1 MKKLLLALVCTAV
14 PLAPAGARTLPLGEA
29 ASRRFEEASL
39 GEAASRRFI
48 GTTPV
53 DLVRPLM
60 GTDNTKE
67 LSCGNLYPAICR
79 PWGMNVWTPQTG
91 KMGNG
96 WIYLYADRRIRGLR
110 QTHQPSPWIGDYGQF
125 AVMPITGKT
134 VFKEDER
141 ASWFSHKIEHASP
154 ATYRV
159 YLAEH
164 DVTVELA
171 PTERA
176 AIFRVTYP
184 ETDTAQFVVDAFDE
198 GSAIQVDTA
207 RRRVSGWSSKRNVR
221 GNERDDPPRVLRT
234 WFVLEFD
241 HPFAAAPVWAD
252 GTFRE
257 GQTACEAK
265 HAGVVVRFAP
275 TKRGEQVHVRVA
287 SSFISAEQAE
297 RNLLELGEG
306 NFAVIA
312 ARGRAAWNEVL
323 GRIRVEGGTEDQQR
337 TFYTCLYR
345 ALLFPRRFFE
355 IGADGAPMHRSPMT
369 GEVRPGVYFCDT
381 GFWDTF
387 RSLFPLLNFLYPEM
401 NAQMMKGLEAC
412 YDECGWL
419 PEWSSPGLRHC
430 MIGNNSASV
439 VADAWLTGAAKGCD
453 IQKLYQALL
462 HGANAVHPKNVHVG
476 RLGFEAYNEKGW
488 VPRDVGIRESAART
502 LEYAYDDWCIW
513 RLGVALGRPKEETD
527 LYLARSRNWRNVFS
541 PEHRLACGRAA
552 DGTFNPTFN
561 KFTWGGD
568 FTEGN
573 SLHYTWSVFHDIAGL
588 MEAMGGRDA
597 FNAQLDDVFGLPP
610 VFDGAY
616 YNGMTHEIRE
626 MQVVNFGQYAHG
638 NQPVQH
644 AIYLY
649 AWGGQPWKTQYW
661 VKEARDRL
669 YHPTPD
675 GYCGDEDNGQ
685 TSAWYVWSSL
695 GFYPVCPGSGEYVLG
710 APAFPK
716 ITVTLPGGPPLV
728 ITAVAT
734 SCDTPLGEA
743 ASRRFEK
750 SPLGEA
756 ASRRFEKSPLGEAA
770 SRRFEVTDNRYV
782 QKLMFNGAAYD
793 KNYLKLDDLRAGG
806 TLAFEMSSTP
816 NTSRGTSPAASPSS
830 W

>member
-1 MKKLLLALVCTAV
+1 MRKVVAAILCMTVFAAGGACARPTA
-14 PLAPAGARTLPLGEA
+14 
-29 ASRRFEEASL
+29 
-39 GEAASRRFI
+39 
-48 GTTPV
+48 TTGVSPVDHV
-53 DLVRPLM
+53 DLVTPLM

-96 WIYLYADRRIRGLR
+96 WIYLYADRRIRGFR

-134 VFKEDER
+134 IFKEDER
-141 ASWFSHKIEHASP
+141 ASWFTHKTEVATP

-198 GSAIQVDTA
+198 GSAIQVDAA
-207 RRRVSGWSSKRNVR
+207 RRRISGWSSKRNVR
-221 GNERDDPPRVLRT
+221 GNEKDDPPHALRT

-257 GQTACEAK
+257 GQTVCEAK

-306 NFAVIA
+306 DFAAVA
-312 ARGRAAWNEVL
+312 ARGRAAWNEAL
-323 GRIRVEGGTEDQQR
+323 GRIRVEGGTEEQRR

-355 IGADGAPMHRSPMT
+355 IGADGQPVHRSPTT

-401 NAQMMKGLEAC
+401 NAQMTKGLEAC

-419 PEWSSPGLRHC
+419 PEWSSPGPRHC

-453 IQKLYQALL
+453 IQKLYRALL

-488 VPRDVGIRESAART
+488 VPRDIGIRESAART

-527 LYLARSRNWRNVFS
+527 LYLAHSRNWRNVFS

-552 DGTFNPTFN
+552 DGTFNPDFN

-597 FNAQLDDVFGLPP
+597 FNAQLDAVFALPP

-616 YNGMTHEIRE
+616 YKGMTHEIRE

-649 AWGGQPWKTQYW
+649 AWSGQPWKTQYW

-695 GFYPVCPGSGEYVLG
+695 GFYPVCPASGEYVLG

-716 ITVTLPGGPPLV
+716 ITVTLPGSHPLV
-728 ITAVAT
+728 ITAVV
-734 SCDTPLGEA
+734 
-743 ASRRFEK
+743 
-750 SPLGEA
+750 
-756 ASRRFEKSPLGEAA
+756 PLGEAA
-770 SRRFEVTDNRYV
+770 SRRFEVTDTRYV
-782 QKLMFNGAAYD
+782 QKLFFNGVEYD

-816 NTSRGTSPAASPSS
+816 NTTRGTSPNATPSS
-830 W
+830 WGL

>member
-1 MKKLLLALVCTAV
+1 
-14 PLAPAGARTLPLGEA
+14 
-29 ASRRFEEASL
+29 
-39 GEAASRRFI
+39 
-48 GTTPV
+48 
-53 DLVRPLM
+53 M

-96 WIYLYADRRIRGLR
+96 WIYLYADRRIRGFR

-134 VFKEDER
+134 IFKEDER
-141 ASWFSHKIEHASP
+141 ASWFTHKTEHASP

-198 GSAIQVDTA
+198 GSAIQVDAA
-207 RRRVSGWSSKRNVR
+207 RRRISGWSSKRNVR
-221 GNERDDPPRVLRT
+221 GNEKDDPPRALRN

-306 NFAVIA
+306 DVDAVA
-312 ARGRAAWNEVL
+312 ARGRAAWNEAL
-323 GRIRVEGGTEDQQR
+323 GRIRVEGGTEDQRR

-355 IGADGAPMHRSPMT
+355 IGADGQPVHRSPTT

-401 NAQMMKGLEAC
+401 NAQMAKGLEAC

-453 IQKLYQALL
+453 IQKLYRALL

-552 DGTFNPTFN
+552 DGTFNPDFN

-597 FNAQLDDVFGLPP
+597 FNAQLDAVFALPP

-616 YNGMTHEIRE
+616 YKGMTHEIRE

-649 AWGGQPWKTQYW
+649 AWSGQPWKTQYW

-695 GFYPVCPGSGEYVLG
+695 GFYPVCPASGEYVLG

-716 ITVTLPGGPPLV
+716 ITVTLPGSHPLV
-728 ITAVAT
+728 ITTGTTGV
-734 SCDTPLGEA
+734 
-743 ASRRFEK
+743 
-750 SPLGEA
+750 SPVEI
-756 ASRRFEKSPLGEAA
+756 P
-770 SRRFEVTDNRYV
+770 DNRYV
-782 QKLMFNGAAYD
+782 QKLFFNGVEYD

-816 NTSRGTSPAASPSS
+816 NTMRGTSPDATPSS
-830 W
+830 WGL

>member
-1 MKKLLLALVCTAV
+1 MKILALALACTAA
-14 PLAPAGARTLPLGEA
+14 LT
-29 ASRRFEEASL
+29 
-39 GEAASRRFI
+39 
-48 GTTPV
+48 GTTGVSPVDYV
-53 DLVRPLM
+53 DLVTPLM

-96 WIYLYADRRIRGLR
+96 WIYLYADRKIRGFR

-141 ASWFSHKIEHASP
+141 ASWFTHKTEVATP

-198 GSAIQVDTA
+198 GSAIQVDA
-207 RRRVSGWSSKRNVR
+207 SRRRISGWSSKRNVR
-221 GNERDDPPRVLRT
+221 GNEKDDPPRALRN

-306 NFAVIA
+306 DFDAVA
-312 ARGRAAWNEVL
+312 ARGRAAWNEAL
-323 GRIRVEGGTEDQQR
+323 GRIRVEGGTEEQRR

-355 IGADGAPMHRSPMT
+355 IGADGAPVHRSPTT

-387 RSLFPLLNFLYPEM
+387 RSLFPLLNFLCPEM
-401 NAQMMKGLEAC
+401 NAQMTKGLEAC

-453 IQKLYQALL
+453 IQKLYRALL

-552 DGTFNPTFN
+552 DGTFNPDFN

-597 FNAQLDDVFGLPP
+597 FNAQLDAVFALPP

-616 YNGMTHEIRE
+616 YKGMTHEIRE

-716 ITVTLPGGPPLV
+716 ITVTLPGGHPLV
-728 ITAVAT
+728 ITTGTTGV
-734 SCDTPLGEA
+734 
-743 ASRRFEK
+743 
-750 SPLGEA
+750 SPVE
-756 ASRRFEKSPLGEAA
+756 FP
-770 SRRFEVTDNRYV
+770 DNRYV
-782 QKLMFNGAAYD
+782 QKLFFNGVEYD
-793 KNYLKLDDLRAGG
+793 KNYLKFDDLRAGG

-816 NTSRGTSPAASPSS
+816 NTSRGTSPNATPSS
-830 W
+830 WGL

>member
-1 MKKLLLALVCTAV
+1 MKKLVLALVCTAA
-14 PLAPAGARTLPLGEA
+14 LT
-29 ASRRFEEASL
+29 
-39 GEAASRRFI
+39 
-48 GTTPV
+48 GTTGVSPVDVDFV

-96 WIYLYADRRIRGLR
+96 WIYLYADRRIRGFR

-141 ASWFSHKIEHASP
+141 ASWFTHKTEHATP

-198 GSAIQVDTA
+198 GSAIQVDAA
-207 RRRVSGWSSKRNVR
+207 RRRISGWSSKRNVR
-221 GNERDDPPRVLRT
+221 GNEKDDPPRALRN

-275 TKRGEQVHVRVA
+275 TKRGEQVHVRMA

-306 NFAVIA
+306 DFDAVA
-312 ARGRAAWNEVL
+312 ARGRAAWNEAL
-323 GRIRVEGGTEDQQR
+323 GRIRVEGGTTDQQR

-355 IGADGAPMHRSPMT
+355 IGADGQPVHRSPTT

-401 NAQMMKGLEAC
+401 NAQMTKGLEAC

-419 PEWSSPGLRHC
+419 PEWSSPGPRHC

-453 IQKLYQALL
+453 IQKLYRALL

-552 DGTFNPTFN
+552 DGTFNPDFN

-597 FNAQLDDVFGLPP
+597 FNAQLDAVFALPP

-616 YNGMTHEIRE
+616 YKGMTHEIRE

-716 ITVTLPGGPPLV
+716 ITVTLPGDHPLV

-734 SCDTPLGEA
+734 SCDPPVDCSGSTNAGGPRSCAAVGASGADKMSSSDFVQSVISDASGNKAEAISALIALGYSQTEA
-743 ASRRFEK
+743 ANAV
-750 SPLGEA
+750 SPLDPNDSVEMLIKQALRG
-756 ASRRFEKSPLGEAA
+756 
-770 SRRFEVTDNRYV
+770 
-782 QKLMFNGAAYD
+782 LM
-793 KNYLKLDDLRAGG
+793 
-806 TLAFEMSSTP
+806 
-816 NTSRGTSPAASPSS
+816 RG
-830 W
+830 

>member
-1 MKKLLLALVCTAV
+1 MKILALALGCTVVGLGGPRSCA
-14 PLAPAGARTLPLGEA
+14 AAGTPAGGPRCCAA
-29 ASRRFEEASL
+29 ASAVSVAQERDPP
-39 GEAASRRFI
+39 
-48 GTTPV
+48 PV
-53 DLVRPLM
+53 DLVTPLM

-96 WIYLYADRRIRGLR
+96 WIYLYADRRIRGFR

-134 VFKEDER
+134 IFKEDER
-141 ASWFSHKIEHASP
+141 ASWFTHKTEHASP

-198 GSAIQVDTA
+198 GSAIQVDAA
-207 RRRVSGWSSKRNVR
+207 RRRISGWSSKRNVR
-221 GNERDDPPRVLRT
+221 GNEKDDPPRALRN

-306 NFAVIA
+306 DFDAVA
-312 ARGRAAWNEVL
+312 ARGRAAWNEAL
-323 GRIRVEGGTEDQQR
+323 GRIRVEGGTEDQRR

-355 IGADGAPMHRSPMT
+355 IGADGQPVHRSPTT

-401 NAQMMKGLEAC
+401 NAQMAKGLEAC

-552 DGTFNPTFN
+552 DGTFNPDFN

-597 FNAQLDDVFGLPP
+597 FNAQLDAVFALPP

-616 YNGMTHEIRE
+616 YKGMTHEIRE

-685 TSAWYVWSSL
+685 TSAWYVFSAL
-695 GFYPVCPGSGEYVLG
+695 GFYPVCPGANQYAMG
-710 APAFPK
+710 APYFKRA
-716 ITVTLPGGPPLV
+716 V
-728 ITAVAT
+728 IHFENGKTMTISAEGN
-734 SCDTPLGEA
+734 SDT
-743 ASRRFEK
+743 
-750 SPLGEA
+750 
-756 ASRRFEKSPLGEAA
+756 
-770 SRRFEVTDNRYV
+770 NRYV
-782 QKLMFNGAAYD
+782 SAMTLNGAEYTH
-793 KNYLKLDDLRAGG
+793 NYLNHADLVKGG
-806 TLAFEMSSTP
+806 SMDYQMAATP
-816 NTSRGTSPAASPSS
+816 NTNRGTAEADMPYSFSTSKTK
-830 W
+830 

>member
-1 MKKLLLALVCTAV
+1 MKKLVLALVCTAA
-14 PLAPAGARTLPLGEA
+14 LT
-29 ASRRFEEASL
+29 
-39 GEAASRRFI
+39 
-48 GTTPV
+48 GTTGVSPVAACTTGTTGVSPVDVDFV

-141 ASWFSHKIEHASP
+141 ASWFSHKTEHATP
-154 ATYRV
+154 ATYSV

-198 GSAIQVDTA
+198 GSAIQVDAA
-207 RRRVSGWSSKRNVR
+207 RRRISGWSSKRNVR

-252 GTFRE
+252 GKFRE

-306 NFAVIA
+306 GFDAVA

-323 GRIRVEGGTEDQQR
+323 GRIRVEGGTPDQQR

-355 IGADGAPMHRSPMT
+355 IGADGAPVHRSPTT

-419 PEWSSPGLRHC
+419 PEWSSPGPRHC

-453 IQKLYQALL
+453 IQKLYRALL

-552 DGTFNPTFN
+552 DGTFNPTFS

-716 ITVTLPGGPPLV
+716 ITITLPGGHPLV

-734 SCDTPLGEA
+734 SCDPPVGCIGGINAGGAQLA
-743 ASRRFEK
+743 APAGARGAGKIS
-750 SPLGEA
+750 SSA
-756 ASRRFEKSPLGEAA
+756 
-770 SRRFEVTDNRYV
+770 DNRYV
-782 QKLMFNGAAYD
+782 DKLTFNGAAYD
-793 KNYLKLDDLRAGG
+793 KNYLKLNDLRAGG
-806 TLAFEMSSTP
+806 TLAFEMSPTP
-816 NTSRGTSPAASPSS
+816 NTSRGTSPSAVPSS

>member
-1 MKKLLLALVCTAV
+1 
-14 PLAPAGARTLPLGEA
+14 
-29 ASRRFEEASL
+29 
-39 GEAASRRFI
+39 
-48 GTTPV
+48 
-53 DLVRPLM
+53 M

-96 WIYLYADRRIRGLR
+96 WIYLYADRRIRGFR

-134 VFKEDER
+134 IFKEDER
-141 ASWFSHKIEHASP
+141 ASWFTHKTEHASP

-198 GSAIQVDTA
+198 GSAIQVDAA
-207 RRRVSGWSSKRNVR
+207 RRRISGWSSKRNVR
-221 GNERDDPPRVLRT
+221 GNEKDDPPRALRN

-306 NFAVIA
+306 DVDAVA
-312 ARGRAAWNEVL
+312 ARGRAAWNEAL
-323 GRIRVEGGTEDQQR
+323 GRIRVEGGTEDQRR

-355 IGADGAPMHRSPMT
+355 IGADGQPVHRSPTT

-401 NAQMMKGLEAC
+401 NAQMAKGLEAC

-453 IQKLYQALL
+453 IQKLYRALL

-552 DGTFNPTFN
+552 DGTFNPDFN

-597 FNAQLDDVFGLPP
+597 FNAQLDAVFALPP

-616 YNGMTHEIRE
+616 YKGMTHEIRE

-649 AWGGQPWKTQYW
+649 AWSGQPWKTQYW

-695 GFYPVCPGSGEYVLG
+695 GFYPVCPASGEYVLG

-716 ITVTLPGGPPLV
+716 ITVTLPGSHPLV
-728 ITAVAT
+728 ITTGTTGV
-734 SCDTPLGEA
+734 
-743 ASRRFEK
+743 
-750 SPLGEA
+750 SPVEI
-756 ASRRFEKSPLGEAA
+756 P
-770 SRRFEVTDNRYV
+770 DNRYV
-782 QKLMFNGAAYD
+782 QKLFFNGVEYD

-816 NTSRGTSPAASPSS
+816 NTTRGTSPNATPSS
-830 W
+830 WGL

>member
-1 MKKLLLALVCTAV
+1 
-14 PLAPAGARTLPLGEA
+14 
-29 ASRRFEEASL
+29 
-39 GEAASRRFI
+39 
-48 GTTPV
+48 
-53 DLVRPLM
+53 M

-96 WIYLYADRRIRGLR
+96 WIYLYADRRIRGFR

-134 VFKEDER
+134 IFKEDER
-141 ASWFSHKIEHASP
+141 ASWFTHKTEHASP

-198 GSAIQVDTA
+198 GSAIQVDAA
-207 RRRVSGWSSKRNVR
+207 RRRISGWSSKRNVR
-221 GNERDDPPRVLRT
+221 GNEKDDPPRALRN

-306 NFAVIA
+306 DFDAVA
-312 ARGRAAWNEVL
+312 ARGRAAWNEAL
-323 GRIRVEGGTEDQQR
+323 GRIRVEGGTEDQRR

-355 IGADGAPMHRSPMT
+355 IGADGQPVHRSPTT

-401 NAQMMKGLEAC
+401 NAQMAKGLEAC

-453 IQKLYQALL
+453 IQKLYRALL

-552 DGTFNPTFN
+552 DGTFNPDFN

-597 FNAQLDDVFGLPP
+597 FNAQLDAVFALPP

-616 YNGMTHEIRE
+616 YKGMTHEIRE

-649 AWGGQPWKTQYW
+649 AWSGQPWKTQYW

-695 GFYPVCPGSGEYVLG
+695 GFYPVCPASGEYVLG

-716 ITVTLPGGPPLV
+716 ITVTLPGSHPLV
-728 ITAVAT
+728 ITTGTTGV
-734 SCDTPLGEA
+734 
-743 ASRRFEK
+743 
-750 SPLGEA
+750 SPVEI
-756 ASRRFEKSPLGEAA
+756 P
-770 SRRFEVTDNRYV
+770 DNRYV
-782 QKLMFNGAAYD
+782 QKLFFNGVEYD

-816 NTSRGTSPAASPSS
+816 NTMRGTSPDATPSS
-830 W
+830 WGL

>member
-1 MKKLLLALVCTAV
+1 MSVAQERDP
-14 PLAPAGARTLPLGEA
+14 PL
-29 ASRRFEEASL
+29 
-39 GEAASRRFI
+39 
-48 GTTPV
+48 V
-53 DLVRPLM
+53 DLVTPLM

-96 WIYLYADRRIRGLR
+96 WIYLYADRRIRGFR

-141 ASWFSHKIEHASP
+141 ASWFTHKTEHATP

-198 GSAIQVDTA
+198 GSAIQVDAA
-207 RRRVSGWSSKRNVR
+207 RRRISGWSSKRNVR
-221 GNERDDPPRVLRT
+221 GNEKDDPPRALRT

-306 NFAVIA
+306 DFAAVA
-312 ARGRAAWNEVL
+312 ARGRAAWNEAL
-323 GRIRVEGGTEDQQR
+323 GRIRVVGGTVDQQR

-355 IGADGAPMHRSPMT
+355 IGADGQPVHRSPTT

-401 NAQMMKGLEAC
+401 NAQMTKGLEAC

-419 PEWSSPGLRHC
+419 PEWSSPGPRHC

-453 IQKLYQALL
+453 IQKLYRALL

-488 VPRDVGIRESAART
+488 VPRDIGIRESAART

-541 PEHRLACGRAA
+541 PKHCLACGRAA
-552 DGTFNPTFN
+552 DGTFNPDFN

-597 FNAQLDDVFGLPP
+597 FNAQLDAVFALPP

-616 YNGMTHEIRE
+616 YKGMTHEIRE

-649 AWGGQPWKTQYW
+649 TWGGQPWKTQYW
-661 VKEARDRL
+661 VKEVRDRL

-716 ITVTLPGGPPLV
+716 ITVTLPGGHPLV
-728 ITAVAT
+728 ITTGTTGVSPVAI
-734 SCDTPLGEA
+734 P
-743 ASRRFEK
+743 
-750 SPLGEA
+750 
-756 ASRRFEKSPLGEAA
+756 
-770 SRRFEVTDNRYV
+770 DNRYV
-782 QKLMFNGAAYD
+782 QKLFFNGVEYD

-816 NTSRGTSPAASPSS
+816 NLSRGTSPAAAPSS

>member
-1 MKKLLLALVCTAV
+1 MKKLVLALVCTAALYCTPA
-14 PLAPAGARTLPLGEA
+14 PLAPAVA
-29 ASRRFEEASL
+29 ASCDPPAFV
-39 GEAASRRFI
+39 
-48 GTTPV
+48 TPI

-141 ASWFSHKIEHASP
+141 ASWFSHKTEFATP

-198 GSAIQVDTA
+198 GSAIQVDVA

-221 GNERDDPPRVLRT
+221 GNERGDPPRVLRT

-252 GTFRE
+252 GKFRE

-297 RNLLELGEG
+297 RNLLEMEG
-306 NFAVIA
+306 AFDAVA
-312 ARGRAAWNEVL
+312 ARGRAAWNEAL
-323 GRIRVEGGTEDQQR
+323 GRIRVEGGMEDQQR

-355 IGADGAPMHRSPMT
+355 IGADGAPVHRSPTT
-369 GEVRPGVYFCDT
+369 GAVRPGVYFCDT

-401 NAQMMKGLEAC
+401 NAQMTKGLEAC

-419 PEWSSPGLRHC
+419 PEWSSPGPRHC

-488 VPRDVGIRESAART
+488 VPRDIGIRESAART

-541 PEHRLACGRAA
+541 PQHRLACGRAA

-573 SLHYTWSVFHDIAGL
+573 SLHYTWSVFHDIVGL

-716 ITVTLPGGPPLV
+716 ITVTLPGGYPLV

-734 SCDTPLGEA
+734 SCDPPVGCTGGINAGGAQLA
-743 ASRRFEK
+743 A
-750 SPLGEA
+750 PA
-756 ASRRFEKSPLGEAA
+756 
-770 SRRFEVTDNRYV
+770 DNRYV
-782 QKLMFNGAAYD
+782 QKLLFNGVEYD
-793 KNYLKLDDLRAGG
+793 KNYLKLDDIRAGG

-816 NTSRGTSPAASPSS
+816 NTSRGTTPAAAPSS
-830 W
+830 WSDAAR

>member
-1 MKKLLLALVCTAV
+1 MKIAVLVVACTVALHCTPA
-14 PLAPAGARTLPLGEA
+14 PLAPAVA
-29 ASRRFEEASL
+29 ASCDPPAFVSPVD
-39 GEAASRRFI
+39 F
-48 GTTPV
+48 V

-96 WIYLYADRRIRGLR
+96 WIYLYTDRRIRGLR

-141 ASWFSHKIEHASP
+141 ASWFSHKTEHASP
-154 ATYRV
+154 AAYSV

-198 GSAIQVDTA
+198 GSAIQVDAA

-221 GNERDDPPRVLRT
+221 GNERDDPPPVLRT

-252 GTFRE
+252 GKFRE

-306 NFAVIA
+306 DFAAVA
-312 ARGRAAWNEVL
+312 ARGRAAWNEAL
-323 GRIRVEGGTEDQQR
+323 GRIRVEGGTEEQRR

-355 IGADGAPMHRSPMT
+355 IGADGQSVHRSPTT

-401 NAQMMKGLEAC
+401 NAQMTKGLEAC

-552 DGTFNPTFN
+552 DGTFNPDFN

-597 FNAQLDDVFGLPP
+597 FNAQLDAVFALPP

-616 YNGMTHEIRE
+616 YKGMTHEIRE

-716 ITVTLPGGPPLV
+716 ITVTLPGSHPLV
-728 ITAVAT
+728 ITAIT
-734 SCDTPLGEA
+734 
-743 ASRRFEK
+743 
-750 SPLGEA
+750 
-756 ASRRFEKSPLGEAA
+756 PLGEAA
-770 SRRFEVTDNRYV
+770 SRRFEVTDTRYV
-782 QKLMFNGAAYD
+782 QKLFFNGVEYD
-793 KNYLKLDDLRAGG
+793 KNYLKLDDLRVGG

-816 NTSRGTSPAASPSS
+816 NTTRGTSPAAAPSS

>member
-1 MKKLLLALVCTAV
+1 MKILALALGCTVVGLGGPRSCAAAG
-14 PLAPAGARTLPLGEA
+14 PPAGGPRCCAA
-29 ASRRFEEASL
+29 ASAVSVAQERDPP
-39 GEAASRRFI
+39 
-48 GTTPV
+48 PV
-53 DLVRPLM
+53 DLVTPLM

-96 WIYLYADRRIRGLR
+96 WIYLYADRRIRGFR

-134 VFKEDER
+134 VFKEDAR
-141 ASWFSHKIEHASP
+141 ASWFTHKTEHATP
-154 ATYRV
+154 AAYRV

-198 GSAIQVDTA
+198 GSAIQVDAA
-207 RRRVSGWSSKRNVR
+207 RRRISGWGSKRNVR
-221 GNERDDPPRVLRT
+221 GNEKDDPPRALRN

-306 NFAVIA
+306 DFDAVA
-312 ARGRAAWNEVL
+312 ARGRAAWNEAL
-323 GRIRVEGGTEDQQR
+323 GRIRVEGGTEDQRR

-355 IGADGAPMHRSPMT
+355 IGADGQPVHRSPTT

-401 NAQMMKGLEAC
+401 NAQMAKGLEAC

-453 IQKLYQALL
+453 IQKLYRALL

-552 DGTFNPTFN
+552 DGTFNPDFN

-597 FNAQLDDVFGLPP
+597 FNAQLDAVFALPP

-616 YNGMTHEIRE
+616 YKGMTHEIRE

-649 AWGGQPWKTQYW
+649 TWSGQPWKTQYW

-695 GFYPVCPGSGEYVLG
+695 GFYPVCPASGEYVLG

-716 ITVTLPGGPPLV
+716 ITVTLPGSHPLV
-728 ITAVAT
+728 ITTGTTGV
-734 SCDTPLGEA
+734 
-743 ASRRFEK
+743 
-750 SPLGEA
+750 SPVEI
-756 ASRRFEKSPLGEAA
+756 P
-770 SRRFEVTDNRYV
+770 DNRYV
-782 QKLMFNGAAYD
+782 QKLFFNGVEYD

-816 NTSRGTSPAASPSS
+816 NTMRGTSPDATPSS
-830 W
+830 WGL

>member
-1 MKKLLLALVCTAV
+1 MKRVFAVILPLLAAV
-14 PLAPAGARTLPLGEA
+14 TSAALPT
-29 ASRRFEEASL
+29 
-39 GEAASRRFI
+39 
-48 GTTPV
+48 GTTGVSPVDFV
-53 DLVRPLM
+53 DLVTPLM

-67 LSCGNLYPAICR
+67 LSCGNLSPAICR

-96 WIYLYADRRIRGLR
+96 WIYLYADRRIRGFR

-141 ASWFSHKIEHASP
+141 ASWFTHKTEHATP

-198 GSAIQVDTA
+198 GSAIQVDA
-207 RRRVSGWSSKRNVR
+207 ERRRISGWSSKRNVR
-221 GNERDDPPRVLRT
+221 GNEKDDPPRALRN

-306 NFAVIA
+306 DFDAVA

-323 GRIRVEGGTEDQQR
+323 GRIRVEGGTVDQQR

-355 IGADGAPMHRSPMT
+355 IGADGQPVHRSPTT

-401 NAQMMKGLEAC
+401 NAQMTKGLEAC

-552 DGTFNPTFN
+552 DGTFNPDFN

-597 FNAQLDDVFGLPP
+597 FNAQLDAVFALPP

-616 YNGMTHEIRE
+616 YKGMTHEIRE

-716 ITVTLPGGPPLV
+716 ITVTLPGSHPLV
-728 ITAVAT
+728 ITTGTTGV
-734 SCDTPLGEA
+734 
-743 ASRRFEK
+743 
-750 SPLGEA
+750 SPVE
-756 ASRRFEKSPLGEAA
+756 FP
-770 SRRFEVTDNRYV
+770 DNRYV
-782 QKLMFNGAAYD
+782 QKLFFNGVEYD

-816 NTSRGTSPAASPSS
+816 NLPRGTSPAAAPSS

>member
-1 MKKLLLALVCTAV
+1 MKILALALGCTVVGLGGPRSCA
-14 PLAPAGARTLPLGEA
+14 AAGTPAGGPRCCAA
-29 ASRRFEEASL
+29 ASAVSVAQERDPP
-39 GEAASRRFI
+39 
-48 GTTPV
+48 PV
-53 DLVRPLM
+53 DLVTPLM

-96 WIYLYADRRIRGLR
+96 WIYLYADRRIRGFR

-134 VFKEDER
+134 IFKEDER
-141 ASWFSHKIEHASP
+141 ASWFTHKTEHASP

-198 GSAIQVDTA
+198 GSAIQVDAA
-207 RRRVSGWSSKRNVR
+207 RRRISGWSSKRNVR
-221 GNERDDPPRVLRT
+221 GNEKDDPPRALRN

-306 NFAVIA
+306 DFDAVA
-312 ARGRAAWNEVL
+312 ARGRAAWNEAL
-323 GRIRVEGGTEDQQR
+323 GRIRVEGGTEDQRR

-355 IGADGAPMHRSPMT
+355 IGADGQPVHRSPTT

-401 NAQMMKGLEAC
+401 NAQMTKGLEAC

-419 PEWSSPGLRHC
+419 PEWSSPGPRHC

-453 IQKLYQALL
+453 IQKLYRALL

-552 DGTFNPTFN
+552 DGTFNPDFN

-573 SLHYTWSVFHDIAGL
+573 SLHYTWSAFHDIAGL

-597 FNAQLDDVFGLPP
+597 FNAQLDAVFALPP

-616 YNGMTHEIRE
+616 YKGMTHEIRE

-695 GFYPVCPGSGEYVLG
+695 GFYPVCPASGEYVLG

-716 ITVTLPGGPPLV
+716 ITVTLPGSHPLV
-728 ITAVAT
+728 ITTGTTGV
-734 SCDTPLGEA
+734 
-743 ASRRFEK
+743 
-750 SPLGEA
+750 SPVEI
-756 ASRRFEKSPLGEAA
+756 P
-770 SRRFEVTDNRYV
+770 DNRYV
-782 QKLMFNGAAYD
+782 QKLFFNGVEYD

-816 NTSRGTSPAASPSS
+816 NTMRGTSPDATPSS
-830 W
+830 WGL

>member
-1 MKKLLLALVCTAV
+1 
-14 PLAPAGARTLPLGEA
+14 
-29 ASRRFEEASL
+29 
-39 GEAASRRFI
+39 
-48 GTTPV
+48 
-53 DLVRPLM
+53 
-60 GTDNTKE
+60 
-67 LSCGNLYPAICR
+67 
-79 PWGMNVWTPQTG
+79 
-91 KMGNG
+91 
-96 WIYLYADRRIRGLR
+96 
-110 QTHQPSPWIGDYGQF
+110 
-125 AVMPITGKT
+125 
-134 VFKEDER
+134 
-141 ASWFSHKIEHASP
+141 
-154 ATYRV
+154 
-159 YLAEH
+159 
-164 DVTVELA
+164 
-171 PTERA
+171 
-176 AIFRVTYP
+176 
-184 ETDTAQFVVDAFDE
+184 
-198 GSAIQVDTA
+198 
-207 RRRVSGWSSKRNVR
+207 
-221 GNERDDPPRVLRT
+221 
-234 WFVLEFD
+234 
-241 HPFAAAPVWAD
+241 
-252 GTFRE
+252 
-257 GQTACEAK
+257 
-265 HAGVVVRFAP
+265 
-275 TKRGEQVHVRVA
+275 
-287 SSFISAEQAE
+287 
-297 RNLLELGEG
+297 
-306 NFAVIA
+306 
-312 ARGRAAWNEVL
+312 
-323 GRIRVEGGTEDQQR
+323 
-337 TFYTCLYR
+337 
-345 ALLFPRRFFE
+345 
-355 IGADGAPMHRSPMT
+355 
-369 GEVRPGVYFCDT
+369 
-381 GFWDTF
+381 
-387 RSLFPLLNFLYPEM
+387 
-401 NAQMMKGLEAC
+401 
-412 YDECGWL
+412 
-419 PEWSSPGLRHC
+419 

-527 LYLARSRNWRNVFS
+527 VYLARSRNWRNVFS

-588 MEAMGGRDA
+588 MEAMGGREA
-597 FNAQLDDVFGLPP
+597 FNAQLDAVFGLPP

-716 ITVTLPGGPPLV
+716 ITVTLPGDHPLV
-728 ITAVAT
+728 ITTGTTGVSPVA
-734 SCDTPLGEA
+734 SCPPGTTGV
-743 ASRRFEK
+743 
-750 SPLGEA
+750 SPVAIL
-756 ASRRFEKSPLGEAA
+756 
-770 SRRFEVTDNRYV
+770 DNRYV
-782 QKLMFNGAAYD
+782 QKLMFNGVAYG
-793 KNYLKLDDLRAGG
+793 KNYLKLNDLRAGG
-806 TLAFEMSSTP
+806 TLTFEMSSTP
-816 NTSRGTSPAASPSS
+816 NTSRGTSPAAAPSS

>member
-1 MKKLLLALVCTAV
+1 MKILALALGCTVVGLGGPRSCA
-14 PLAPAGARTLPLGEA
+14 AAGTPAGGPRCCAA
-29 ASRRFEEASL
+29 ASAVSVAQERDPP
-39 GEAASRRFI
+39 
-48 GTTPV
+48 PV
-53 DLVRPLM
+53 DLVTPLM

-96 WIYLYADRRIRGLR
+96 WIYLYADRRIRGFR

-134 VFKEDER
+134 IFKEDER
-141 ASWFSHKIEHASP
+141 ASWFTHKTEHASP

-198 GSAIQVDTA
+198 GSAIQVDAA
-207 RRRVSGWSSKRNVR
+207 RRRISGWSSKRNVR
-221 GNERDDPPRVLRT
+221 GNEKDDPPRALRN

-306 NFAVIA
+306 DFDAVA
-312 ARGRAAWNEVL
+312 ARGRAAWNEAL
-323 GRIRVEGGTEDQQR
+323 GRIRVEGGTEDQRR

-355 IGADGAPMHRSPMT
+355 IGADGQPVHRSPTT

-401 NAQMMKGLEAC
+401 NAQMAKGLEAC

-552 DGTFNPTFN
+552 DGTFNPDFN

-597 FNAQLDDVFGLPP
+597 FNAQLDAVFALPP

-616 YNGMTHEIRE
+616 YKGMTHEIRE

-649 AWGGQPWKTQYW
+649 AWSGQPWKTQYW

-695 GFYPVCPGSGEYVLG
+695 GFYPVCPASGEYVLG

-716 ITVTLPGGPPLV
+716 ITVTLPGSHPLV
-728 ITAVAT
+728 ITTGTTGV
-734 SCDTPLGEA
+734 
-743 ASRRFEK
+743 
-750 SPLGEA
+750 SPVEI
-756 ASRRFEKSPLGEAA
+756 P
-770 SRRFEVTDNRYV
+770 DNRYV
-782 QKLMFNGAAYD
+782 QKLFFNGVEYD

-816 NTSRGTSPAASPSS
+816 NTTRGTSPNATPSS
-830 W
+830 WGL

>member
-1 MKKLLLALVCTAV
+1 MAYAKKWLIVILCTSAL
-14 PLAPAGARTLPLGEA
+14 LGEA
-29 ASRRFEEASL
+29 ASRRFEKALL
-39 GEAASRRFI
+39 GEAASRRFEKAPL
-48 GTTPV
+48 GGPRSCAAVGASGADVVLSVAQERDPPPV

-96 WIYLYADRRIRGLR
+96 WIYLYADRKIRGLR

-134 VFKEDER
+134 VFKEDDR
-141 ASWFSHKIEHASP
+141 ASWFTHKTEHASP
-154 ATYRV
+154 ATYSV

-198 GSAIQVDTA
+198 GSAIQVDAA

-221 GNERDDPPRVLRT
+221 GNERDDPPPVLRT
-234 WFVLEFD
+234 WFVMEFD
-241 HPFAAAPVWAD
+241 HPFAAAPIWAD

-287 SSFISAEQAE
+287 SSFISPEQAE
-297 RNLLELGEG
+297 RNLLEIEG
-306 NFAVIA
+306 TINCAPPTNTPAGGAQLAAPAYDFDAVA

-323 GRIRVEGGTEDQQR
+323 GRIRVEGGTEDQRR

-355 IGADGAPMHRSPMT
+355 IGADGQPVHRSPTT

-401 NAQMMKGLEAC
+401 NEQMTKGLEAC

-419 PEWSSPGLRHC
+419 PEWSSPGPRHC

-453 IQKLYQALL
+453 IQKLYRALL

-476 RLGFEAYNEKGW
+476 RLGFESYNEKGW
-488 VPRDVGIRESAART
+488 CRATSASAR
-502 LEYAYDDWCIW
+502 A
-513 RLGVALGRPKEETD
+513 RR
-527 LYLARSRNWRNVFS
+527 ARSSMPTTTGASGVSAWRWDVRRRRPTATS
-541 PEHRLACGRAA
+541 RAA
-552 DGTFNPTFN
+552 AT
-561 KFTWGGD
+561 
-568 FTEGN
+568 
-573 SLHYTWSVFHDIAGL
+573 
-588 MEAMGGRDA
+588 
-597 FNAQLDDVFGLPP
+597 
-610 VFDGAY
+610 GA
-616 YNGMTHEIRE
+616 T
-626 MQVVNFGQYAHG
+626 
-638 NQPVQH
+638 
-644 AIYLY
+644 
-649 AWGGQPWKTQYW
+649 
-661 VKEARDRL
+661 
-669 YHPTPD
+669 
-675 GYCGDEDNGQ
+675 C
-685 TSAWYVWSSL
+685 
-695 GFYPVCPGSGEYVLG
+695 
-710 APAFPK
+710 
-716 ITVTLPGGPPLV
+716 LV
-728 ITAVAT
+728 
-734 SCDTPLGEA
+734 
-743 ASRRFEK
+743 
-750 SPLGEA
+750 
-756 ASRRFEKSPLGEAA
+756 
-770 SRRFEVTDNRYV
+770 
-782 QKLMFNGAAYD
+782 
-793 KNYLKLDDLRAGG
+793 
-806 TLAFEMSSTP
+806 P
-816 NTSRGTSPAASPSS
+816 NTVSPADAPQTGRSTRISTSSRGAVTSRKAIPSTTRGACSTTSPG
-830 W
+830 

>member
-1 MKKLLLALVCTAV
+1 MRIAVLVIACTAFCAGGAQ
-14 PLAPAGARTLPLGEA
+14 LAA
-29 ASRRFEEASL
+29 
-39 GEAASRRFI
+39 
-48 GTTPV
+48 PV
-53 DLVRPLM
+53 DLVTPLM

-96 WIYLYADRRIRGLR
+96 WIYLYADRRIRGFR

-141 ASWFSHKIEHASP
+141 ASWFTHKTEHATP

-198 GSAIQVDTA
+198 GSAIQVDAA
-207 RRRVSGWSSKRNVR
+207 RRRISGWSSKRNVR
-221 GNERDDPPRVLRT
+221 GNEKDDPPRALRN

-252 GTFRE
+252 GKFRE

-306 NFAVIA
+306 DFDAVA
-312 ARGRAAWNEVL
+312 ARGRAAWNEAL
-323 GRIRVEGGTEDQQR
+323 GRIRVEGGTEDQRR

-355 IGADGAPMHRSPMT
+355 IGADGQPVHRSPTT

-401 NAQMMKGLEAC
+401 NAQMAKGLEAC

-453 IQKLYQALL
+453 IQKLYRALL

-552 DGTFNPTFN
+552 DGTFNPDFN

-597 FNAQLDDVFGLPP
+597 FNAQLDAVFALPP

-616 YNGMTHEIRE
+616 YKGMTHEIRE

-649 AWGGQPWKTQYW
+649 AWSGQPWKTQYW

-695 GFYPVCPGSGEYVLG
+695 GFYPVCPASGEYVLG

-716 ITVTLPGGPPLV
+716 ITVTLPGSHPLV
-728 ITAVAT
+728 ITTGTTGV
-734 SCDTPLGEA
+734 
-743 ASRRFEK
+743 
-750 SPLGEA
+750 SPVEI
-756 ASRRFEKSPLGEAA
+756 P
-770 SRRFEVTDNRYV
+770 DNRYV
-782 QKLMFNGAAYD
+782 QKLFFNGVEYD

-816 NTSRGTSPAASPSS
+816 NTSRGTSPDASPSS
-830 W
+830 WGL

>member
-1 MKKLLLALVCTAV
+1 MKRLLLALVCTA
-14 PLAPAGARTLPLGEA
+14 TLT
-29 ASRRFEEASL
+29 
-39 GEAASRRFI
+39 
-48 GTTPV
+48 GTTGVSPVDIDFV

-141 ASWFSHKIEHASP
+141 ASWFSHKTEHASP
-154 ATYRV
+154 AAYSV

-198 GSAIQVDTA
+198 GSAIQVDAA

-252 GTFRE
+252 GKFRE
-257 GQTACEAK
+257 GQIACEAK

-297 RNLLELGEG
+297 RNLLELGDG
-306 NFAVIA
+306 GFDAVT

-323 GRIRVEGGTEDQQR
+323 GRIRVEGGTEDQRR

-355 IGADGAPMHRSPMT
+355 IGADGAPVHRSPTT

-439 VADAWLTGAAKGCD
+439 VADAWFTGAAKGCD

-488 VPRDVGIRESAART
+488 VPRDIGIRESAART

-597 FNAQLDDVFGLPP
+597 FNEQLDAVFGLPP

-716 ITVTLPGGPPLV
+716 ITVTLPGGYPLV
-728 ITAVAT
+728 ITTGTTGVSPVAI
-734 SCDTPLGEA
+734 P
-743 ASRRFEK
+743 
-750 SPLGEA
+750 
-756 ASRRFEKSPLGEAA
+756 
-770 SRRFEVTDNRYV
+770 DNRYV
-782 QKLMFNGAAYD
+782 QKLLFNGVEYD
-793 KNYLKLDDLRAGG
+793 KNYIRLDDLRTGG

-816 NTSRGTSPAASPSS
+816 NTSRGTSPAAAPSS
-830 W
+830 WSDAAR

>member
-1 MKKLLLALVCTAV
+1 MKKLVLALICTAA
-14 PLAPAGARTLPLGEA
+14 LT
-29 ASRRFEEASL
+29 
-39 GEAASRRFI
+39 
-48 GTTPV
+48 GTTGVSPVAACTTGTTGVSPVDVDFV

-125 AVMPITGKT
+125 AVMPITGRT

-141 ASWFSHKIEHASP
+141 ASWFSHKTEHASP

-198 GSAIQVDTA
+198 GSAIQVDAA

-252 GTFRE
+252 GKFRE

-306 NFAVIA
+306 GFDVVA

-355 IGADGAPMHRSPMT
+355 IGADGAAVHRSPTT

-453 IQKLYQALL
+453 IQKLYRALL
-462 HGANAVHPKNVHVG
+462 HGANAVHPTNVHVG

-488 VPRDVGIRESAART
+488 VPRDIGIRESAART

-527 LYLARSRNWRNVFS
+527 VYLKRSRNWRNVFS
-541 PEHRLACGRAA
+541 SEHRLACGRAA
-552 DGTFNPTFN
+552 DGTFNPAFN

-597 FNAQLDDVFGLPP
+597 FNAQLDAVFGLPP

-716 ITVTLPGGPPLV
+716 ITVTLPGGHPLV

-734 SCDTPLGEA
+734 SCDPPVGCTGRINAGGAQLAAPAGERGA
-743 ASRRFEK
+743 GKISLSA
-750 SPLGEA
+750 
-756 ASRRFEKSPLGEAA
+756 
-770 SRRFEVTDNRYV
+770 DNRYV
-782 QKLMFNGAAYD
+782 DKLTFNGAAYD

-806 TLAFEMSSTP
+806 TLAFEMSSKP
-816 NTSRGTSPAASPSS
+816 NTSRGTSPAAAPSS
-830 W
+830 WGSAQH